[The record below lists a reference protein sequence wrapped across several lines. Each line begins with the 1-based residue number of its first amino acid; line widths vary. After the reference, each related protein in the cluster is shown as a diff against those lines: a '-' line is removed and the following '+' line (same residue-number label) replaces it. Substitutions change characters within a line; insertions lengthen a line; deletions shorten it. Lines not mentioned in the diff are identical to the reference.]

1 MSENILSVYLPGS
14 TKYVTGTV
22 NGVTVTWTNTE
33 ANVWQAVAKKSPDGL
48 YAVRI
53 TLISESGMTSEVGL
67 TLFDVLSLITDRTAQ
82 DVIRWKALK
91 DKGYD
96 NLSSAE
102 KTEWEHCKGAYN
114 ISDLNRVESAVM
126 MIAAKLKELHIA
138 ADVTTK
144 SDWELTDLPTVN
156 DMNRYL
162 SNVVKLRN
170 SSTGLRM
177 APQPPS
183 SMVRLN
189 YTGANQIEATLLY
202 INTWADRMLDSQ
214 KYAGEFYGG
223 EL

>member
-33 ANVWQAVAKKSPDGL
+33 ANVWQTVAKKSPDGL

-53 TLISESGMTSEVGL
+53 TLISQSGMTSEVGL
-67 TLFDVLSLITDRTAQ
+67 TLFDALSLITDRTAQ
-82 DVIRWKALK
+82 DVIRWKELK

-102 KTEWEHCKGAYN
+102 KTEWAHCKGAYN
-114 ISDLNRVESAVM
+114 NTDMNRVESAVM
-126 MIAAKLKELHIA
+126 MIAGKLKELYINV
-138 ADVTTK
+138 DVTTK
-144 SDWELTDLPTVN
+144 SDWELEDLPTLS
-156 DMNRYL
+156 DLNRYL
-162 SNVVKLRN
+162 NNVVKLRN
-170 SSTGLRM
+170 ASSGLRE

-183 SMVRLN
+183 SMVRLD
-189 YTGANQIEATLLY
+189 YIGANRIEETLLY
-202 INTWADRMLDSQ
+202 INTWADGMKDSQ
-214 KYAGEFYGG
+214 KYAGEFFGG